1 MNRFENIGK
10 RVQFYNEVN
19 NEIVEGKI
27 IEQLN
32 AKKVCVLIDKKCQ
45 RMFKKHLVNRVTIDL
60 EKLEII

>member
-45 RMFKKHLVNRVTIDL
+45 RMFKKHLVNRVIIDL